1 MVRLGQDGAYVL
13 TRQDERRAATI
24 AAIRA
29 SARKLFAAGGFE
41 NTSIDEIAS
50 HAGVTKGAFY
60 HHFDS
65 KERIFEDVLEMAQS
79 ELSARVVRAAA
90 KSETPM
96 MAIELGMRQF
106 LTDSA
111 KRDFR
116 QIIFIDGPAV
126 LGWKRWREVD
136 LRHFGGM
143 VRQSIQ
149 AIRGS
154 SDLDGRDDAL
164 VHLLLG
170 AFTEAALIC
179 GAAKNPAAS
188 ARDLAEGVQVLL
200 TGLKTSRS

>member
-1 MVRLGQDGAYVL
+1 MA
-13 TRQDERRAATI
+13 TQDERRAATI

-29 SARKLFAAGGFE
+29 SARKLFATSGFE
-41 NTSIDEIAS
+41 NTSIDEIAE

-65 KERIFEDVLEMAQS
+65 KERIFEDVLEMVQS
-79 ELSARVVRAAA
+79 ELSARVTEAASKA
-90 KSETPM
+90 VTPVT
-96 MAIELGMRQF
+96 AIELGMRQF
-106 LTDSA
+106 LMDSA

-126 LGWKRWREVD
+126 LGWKRWREID
-136 LRHFGGM
+136 LQHFGGM

-149 AIRGS
+149 ALRGS
-154 SDLDGRDDAL
+154 GELDGRDEAL

-179 GAAKNPAAS
+179 GSAKNPAAS
-188 ARDLAEGVQVLL
+188 ACDLVEGAQVLL
-200 TGLKTSRS
+200 RGLQTST

>member
-1 MVRLGQDGAYVL
+1 M
-13 TRQDERRAATI
+13 TKQDERRAATI

-29 SARKLFAAGGFE
+29 SARKLFAVAGFE
-41 NTSIDEIAS
+41 KTSIDDIAE

-60 HHFDS
+60 HHFNS

-79 ELSARVVRAAA
+79 ELSIRVTEAASKA
-90 KSETPM
+90 KTPVT
-96 MAIELGMRQF
+96 AIELGVQQF

-149 AIRGS
+149 VLRGS
-154 SDLDGRDDAL
+154 SELDGRDDAL

-179 GAAKNPAAS
+179 GSAKNPAAS
-188 ARDLAEGVQVLL
+188 ARDLTQGVQALL
-200 TGLKTSRS
+200 RGLQPSQS

>member
-1 MVRLGQDGAYVL
+1 MA
-13 TRQDERRAATI
+13 TQDERRAATI

-29 SARKLFAAGGFE
+29 SARKLFATSGFE
-41 NTSIDEIAS
+41 NTSIDEIAE

-65 KERIFEDVLEMAQS
+65 KERIFEDVLEMVQS
-79 ELSARVVRAAA
+79 ELSGRVTEAASKA
-90 KSETPM
+90 VTPVT
-96 MAIELGMRQF
+96 AIELGMRQF
-106 LTDSA
+106 LMDSA

-126 LGWKRWREVD
+126 LGWKRWREID
-136 LRHFGGM
+136 LQHFGGM

-149 AIRGS
+149 ALRGS
-154 SDLDGRDDAL
+154 SELDGRDEAL

-179 GAAKNPAAS
+179 GSAKNPAAS
-188 ARDLAEGVQVLL
+188 ARDLVEGVQVLL
-200 TGLKTSRS
+200 RGLQTST

>member
-1 MVRLGQDGAYVL
+1 MA
-13 TRQDERRAATI
+13 TQDERRAATI

-29 SARKLFAAGGFE
+29 SARKLFATSGFE
-41 NTSIDEIAS
+41 NTSIDEIAE

-65 KERIFEDVLEMAQS
+65 KERIFEDVLEMVQS
-79 ELSARVVRAAA
+79 ELSGRVTEAASKA
-90 KSETPM
+90 VTPVT
-96 MAIELGMRQF
+96 AIELGMRQF
-106 LTDSA
+106 LMDSA

-126 LGWKRWREVD
+126 LGWKRWREID
-136 LRHFGGM
+136 LQHFGGM

-149 AIRGS
+149 ALRGS
-154 SDLDGRDDAL
+154 SELDGRDDAL

-179 GAAKNPAAS
+179 GSAKNPAAA
-188 ARDLAEGVQVLL
+188 ARDLVEGVQVLL
-200 TGLKTSRS
+200 RGLQTST